1 MHFTLLVVF
10 VGLFVW
16 IVSNM
21 GIETALA
28 FATVAS
34 GVVWLLYKL
43 RLLYPSY
50 PRDQLVEE
58 KGKKILQMPPLIDYA
73 RSFFPIFLVV
83 ILLRGFVVEPFR
95 IPSGSMMPT
104 LLVGDFILV
113 NKFSY
118 GLRLPVTKS
127 KIMDIGNPERGDVVV
142 FRYPQN
148 PSVDY
153 IKRLVGLPGDV
164 VSYKNKV
171 LTVNHEPVQ
180 LAKIGT
186 YQPVGSGEVMRGSW
200 EVKENLTGVEHSI
213 LIDPRRP
220 DFGPGCQV
228 LANGEITV
236 PEGHYFMMGDNRD
249 NSNDSRCW
257 KFVPEANLV
266 GKAFMI
272 WLSWDWKRS
281 GFVEWRRSGNFIK

>member
-10 VGLFVW
+10 IGLFVW

-21 GIETALA
+21 GIEMALA
-28 FATVAS
+28 FATLVS
-34 GVVWLLYKL
+34 GVVWLLYKI
-43 RLLYPSY
+43 RLIYPSY
-50 PRDQLVEE
+50 PRNRFAEE
-58 KGKKILQMPPLIDYA
+58 KGKKILQLPPLVDYA

-118 GLRLPVTKS
+118 GLRMPVTKA
-127 KIMDIGNPERGDVVV
+127 KIMEIGDPQRGDVVV
-142 FRYPQN
+142 FRYPQD

-153 IKRLVGLPGDV
+153 IKRLVGVPGDV
-164 VSYKNKV
+164 IGYRNKV
-171 LTVNHEPVQ
+171 LSVNNEPVK
-180 LAKIGT
+180 LAKIGAYEPT
-186 YQPVGSGEVMRGSW
+186 GSGEMMRGSW
-200 EVKENLTGVEHSI
+200 EVRENLTGVEHSI

-228 LANGEITV
+228 LAGGEITV

-257 KFVPEANLV
+257 EFVPEANLV

-272 WLSWDWKRS
+272 WLSWDWNRS
-281 GFVEWRRSGNFIK
+281 GFIEWGRSGNLIK

>member
-1 MHFTLLVVF
+1 MQFTLLVVF

-28 FATVAS
+28 FATLIS

-43 RLLYPSY
+43 RLIYSSH
-50 PRDQLVEE
+50 PRDQMVEE
-58 KGKKILQMPPLIDYA
+58 NGKKTVQVPVLVDYA
-73 RSFFPIFLVV
+73 RSFFPIFLLV

-113 NKFSY
+113 NKFAY

-127 KIMDIGNPERGDVVV
+127 KIMETGSPERGDVMV
-142 FRYPQN
+142 FRYPQD

-153 IKRLVGLPGDV
+153 IKRLVGLPGDTI
-164 VSYKNKV
+164 SYNEKTLRLNG
-171 LTVNHEPVQ
+171 EPVD
-180 LAKIGT
+180 LVDVGA
-186 YQPVGSGEVMRGSW
+186 YQPVGSGIRANGS
-200 EVKENLTGVEHSI
+200 VERVETLGPVAHSI
-213 LIDPRRP
+213 LVDARKR
-220 DFGPGCQV
+220 GCP
-228 LANGEITV
+228 LPPNGIQV

-249 NSNDSRCW
+249 DSNDSRCW
-257 KFVPEANLV
+257 GFVPEANLV

-281 GFVEWRRSGNFIK
+281 GFIDWSRSGNLIK